1 MESFTKE
8 EGQLLQ
14 YIGYI
19 VLSDDRLSKKIL
31 AEVQDEYETDES
43 TADSLFEKLEELID

>member
-19 VLSDDRLSKKIL
+19 VLLDDKLSKKIL
-31 AEVQDEYETDES
+31 AEVQDEYETLES
-43 TADSLFEKLEELID
+43 TADSLFEKLEELIG